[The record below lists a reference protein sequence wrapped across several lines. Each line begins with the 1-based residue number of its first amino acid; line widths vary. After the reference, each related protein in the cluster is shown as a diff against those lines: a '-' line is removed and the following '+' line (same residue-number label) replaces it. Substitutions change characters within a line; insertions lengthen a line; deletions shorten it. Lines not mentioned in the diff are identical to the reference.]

1 MDIGSIATG
10 GSTDSSAA
18 LRSLTEDF
26 DTFLTLLTT
35 QLENQDPLSPMDSTE
50 FTNQLVQFSSLE
62 QQITQTGKLDD
73 LLASQTAAQN
83 AAAVGYLGKTVQA
96 KAPFTELKNG
106 SATTQYEIPVGA
118 AAVSIA
124 IVDSGGNLLKVE
136 DLDPAVTTGEFVWDG
151 TDQNG
156 LQQPDG
162 TYSISLIAMNADGA
176 PMDGAV
182 TLFTATAE
190 EVVVENGTLTLQ
202 VGGAAVPLSDIV
214 SIKSDS

>member
-1 MDIGSIATG
+1 MDVNPIGS
-10 GSTDSSAA
+10 GSTDNAAA

-96 KAPFTELKNG
+96 NAPFTELANG
-106 SATTQYEIPVGA
+106 SATIPYEIPVGA
-118 AAVSIA
+118 SEVSLAVI
-124 IVDSGGNLLKVE
+124 DSGGQLARVE
-136 DLDPAVTTGEFVWDG
+136 SLDPNDLTGEFVWDG
-151 TDQNG
+151 VDSNG
-156 LQQPDG
+156 IQLSDG
-162 TYSISLIAMNADGA
+162 TYGVSLLAVDGDGN
-176 PMDGAV
+176 PMDG
-182 TLFTATAE
+182 TKTFFTATAQE
-190 EVVVENGTLTLQ
+190 IIVENGAITLQ
-202 VGGAAVPLSDIV
+202 VGGVAVPLSDVISV
-214 SIKSDS
+214 KSNN